1 MRAFLRFSTV
11 GLLVGATVI
20 TIAPPVFAAPFE
32 QDVTLDQVV
41 EWAVGRN
48 LGVAL
53 ARLEVPIVAE
63 GIDAANGE
71 FDPTFTVG
79 AAFDH
84 QETPTTS
91 ARFFGSTTE
100 SLGLQAGL
108 AKRFALGTETNL
120 TFQTA
125 RSRDN
130 SPITDTQFDPR
141 YDAGLS
147 LEVAQPLL
155 RDAGRDVNLTTVR
168 LARVATE
175 VEGLRLRAAMEDVVL
190 RTEAAYWELVQREEA
205 LRVAQTSLR
214 LAEDLEDNIRERVRV
229 GNLAPLESLAAEADV
244 ALRREG
250 VLLAEQAVE
259 DGRDALLR
267 VTGVGQAD
275 AESWDLRAR
284 TAPLP
289 VFAPG
294 EPALAAALE
303 RARDARTD
311 LRIGRLALHQR
322 AIEQA
327 RDENRLLPDLRL
339 AGSAGVKALTGDQE
353 VQDLFDQMAA
363 RDFLSYRIG
372 LSLSYPLGNHSAEAA
387 ARQADL
393 RRQQADIDLR
403 NLEAGATQAVRTA
416 ARNVATQAQRIATTA
431 KAVTL
436 EEARLAAEEEKFR
449 VGISTSHD
457 VLEVQDDL
465 TAARQ
470 RHVDAKAAYLLAL
483 SRLHY
488 EEGSLLDRYQIEI
501 AVGEGQ

>member
-1 MRAFLRFSTV
+1 V
-11 GLLVGATVI
+11 GLVAGATVI
-20 TIAPPVFAAPFE
+20 TIARPAVAAPFE

-71 FDPTFTVG
+71 FDPALSAGLTFDHEETPVTSKNFNFGSISETVG
-79 AAFDH
+79 V
-84 QETPTTS
+84 
-91 ARFFGSTTE
+91 
-100 SLGLQAGL
+100 QAGL
-108 AKRFALGTETNL
+108 AKRFSFGTETSLN
-120 TFQTA
+120 FQA
-125 RSRDN
+125 SRSRDN
-130 SPITDTQFDPR
+130 SSGLIDPEFQPR
-141 YDAGLS
+141 YDSGLT

-250 VLLAEQAVE
+250 VILAEQAVE

-267 VTGVGQAD
+267 VTGVGEAD

-289 VFAPG
+289 AFAPE

-353 VQDLFDQMAA
+353 VQDLFDQMAE

-372 LSLSYPLGNHSAEAA
+372 LSLSYPLGNRSAEAA

>member
-1 MRAFLRFSTV
+1 MHAFLRASTV
-11 GLLVGATVI
+11 GLLVGATVTAI
-20 TIAPPVFAAPFE
+20 VPSAMAAPFE

-41 EWAVGRN
+41 EWSVGRN

-53 ARLEVPIVAE
+53 ARLEVPIVAA
-63 GIDAANGE
+63 GIDGAEGE
-71 FDPTFTVG
+71 FDPTFAVG

-100 SLGLQAGL
+100 SFELQAGL

-130 SPITDTQFDPR
+130 SPITDTEFDPR
-141 YDAGLS
+141 YDAGLI
-147 LEVAQPLL
+147 LAVAQPLL

-168 LARVATE
+168 LARVATD

-190 RTEAAYWELVQREEA
+190 QTEGAYWGLVQKEEA

-214 LAEDLEDNIRERVRV
+214 LAEDLEANIRERVRV

-250 VLLAEQAVE
+250 VILAEQAVE
-259 DGRDALLR
+259 DGRDTLLR

-275 AESWDLRAR
+275 PESWDLRAR
-284 TAPLP
+284 TAPVP
-289 VFAPG
+289 PFTPEAP
-294 EPALAAALE
+294 AVAAALE
-303 RARDARTD
+303 RARNARTD
-311 LRIGRLALHQR
+311 LRIGRLALRQR
-322 AIEQA
+322 GIEQQ
-327 RDENRLLPDLRL
+327 RDENGRLPDLRL
-339 AGSAGVKALTGDQE
+339 AGSAGVKALTGDHE

-372 LSLSYPLGNHSAEAA
+372 LSLSYPLGNRRAEAA

-393 RRQQADIDLR
+393 RRQQSEIDLR

-470 RHVDAKAAYLLAL
+470 RHVDAKAAYLRAL

-488 EEGSLLDRYQIEI
+488 DEGSLLDRYQIEI
-501 AVGEGQ
+501 AVGEGR